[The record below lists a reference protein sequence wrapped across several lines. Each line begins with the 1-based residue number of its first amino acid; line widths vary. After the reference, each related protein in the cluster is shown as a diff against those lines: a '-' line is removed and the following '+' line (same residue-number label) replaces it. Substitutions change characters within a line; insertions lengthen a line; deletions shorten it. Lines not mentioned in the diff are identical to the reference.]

1 MPSQGNINKEKEV
14 KNTINIKIQEN
25 LPILRNDR
33 KILIN
38 VKVHEKIYLYDFLAD
53 DLHEALED
61 WLNCITLSEFEV
73 FVQIL
78 NSKMLTESQKRKLL
92 INYPLDD
99 IINETSTS
107 LKEIQDHFIT
117 IVDLYHTWKLNSA
130 EQ

>member
-14 KNTINIKIQEN
+14 TNTINIKILEN

-38 VKVHEKIYLYDFLAD
+38 VKVHEKLYLYDFLAD

-78 NSKMLTESQKRKLL
+78 NAKMLTESQKQKLL
-92 INYPLDD
+92 INYPLND

-107 LKEIQDHFIT
+107 LKEIQDHFIM

>member
-78 NSKMLTESQKRKLL
+78 NAKMLTESQKQKLL